1 MKLTKLATALLLS
14 GALTLTAATVSA
26 ADLNLSVAHSVGEE
40 STQQVT
46 SLAFQKKIAEIS
58 NGSIEATIY
67 PNAQMGGDRELVEG
81 VQAGNLAITTSSPAP
96 QANFVPSAAIFDLP
110 FAFAT
115 IDEIDKTFKDPE
127 FVKALGAEYEKAG
140 FHLLG
145 ISNLGFRIT
154 TANKAIITPED
165 LKGLTIRT
173 MENKNHIEMWRKLGA
188 NPTPLAF
195 NELYTALQQST
206 VDGQENPM
214 ELIYTQKYFEQ
225 QTDIS
230 KTNHIPH
237 CLCWVMNL
245 AQYDA
250 LTEEQKK
257 QVDEAADFA
266 IAAGEKYIRDND
278 AEYEKQLLS
287 RDRKI
292 HNLTPEQLAKFK
304 SLVVDLWPEIE
315 AQVAPEVYKSYTKNI
330 AK

>member
-195 NELYTALQQST
+195 NELYTALQQGT

-245 AQYDA
+245 AQYDS
-250 LTEEQKK
+250 LTDEQKK
-257 QVDEAADFA
+257 QVDEAAAFA

>member
-14 GALTLTAATVSA
+14 GALTLSAAAASA

-195 NELYTALQQST
+195 NELYTALQQGT

-214 ELIYTQKYFEQ
+214 ELIFTQKYFEQ

-250 LTEEQKK
+250 LTDEQKK
-257 QVDEAADFA
+257 QVDEAAAFA

-315 AQVAPEVYKSYTKNI
+315 AQVAPEVYKNYTKNI

>member
-14 GALTLTAATVSA
+14 GALTLSAAAASA

-195 NELYTALQQST
+195 NELYTALQQGT

-214 ELIYTQKYFEQ
+214 ELIFTQKYFEQ

-250 LTEEQKK
+250 LTDEQKK
-257 QVDEAADFA
+257 QVDEAAAFA

-292 HNLTPEQLAKFK
+292 HNLTPEQLSKFK
-304 SLVVDLWPEIE
+304 SLVVYLWPEIE
-315 AQVAPEVYKSYTKNI
+315 AQVAPEVYKNYTENI

>member
-14 GALTLTAATVSA
+14 GALTLSAATVSA

-154 TANKAIITPED
+154 TANKAIMTPED

-195 NELYTALQQST
+195 NELYTALQQGT

-245 AQYDA
+245 AQYDS
-250 LTEEQKK
+250 LTDEQKK
-257 QVDEAADFA
+257 QVDEAAAFA